1 MNTKIEV
8 DLKDDQLTVAGTII
22 GPITKCSESVKSL
35 LSNNNFEPTQG
46 LLRWCYFVHNNQNV
60 CPECGSMEY
69 KIREHSELG
78 AHGYCFNCHGN
89 IIVSTNGKLFDAV
102 TGKCGHRE
110 MKSRICTKNKIPRHA
125 DFPPE
130 RKYRRYE

>member
-1 MNTKIEV
+1 MAYKIEAGI
-8 DLKDDQLTVAGTII
+8 KDGQLTIDGDKLGELKRNT
-22 GPITKCSESVKSL
+22 ER
-35 LSNNNFEPTQG
+35 LSRLQKDPNIRMTQE
-46 LLRWCYFVHNNQNV
+46 LLRWCYFVHNNKNV

-89 IIVSTNGKLFDAV
+89 IIVSTNGKLFDAA

-110 MKSRICTKNKIPRHA
+110 MRSRICTKNKIPRHA